1 MSLSISL
8 LTVFL
13 EHIEV
18 GFFLIL
24 HNLHVNVGA
33 SFIKAKGCIG
43 IFNTNQRRWPT
54 GIELRD
60 RNDLKYSFRSDE
72 TDPVPGPPVVC
83 N

>member
-1 MSLSISL
+1 MGLSISF

-18 GFFLIL
+18 GFFLVIY
-24 HNLHVNVGA
+24 NLHVNVGA

-43 IFNTNQRRWPT
+43 VFNTHQRRRSA

-72 TDPVPGPPVVC
+72 TDPVP
-83 N
+83 